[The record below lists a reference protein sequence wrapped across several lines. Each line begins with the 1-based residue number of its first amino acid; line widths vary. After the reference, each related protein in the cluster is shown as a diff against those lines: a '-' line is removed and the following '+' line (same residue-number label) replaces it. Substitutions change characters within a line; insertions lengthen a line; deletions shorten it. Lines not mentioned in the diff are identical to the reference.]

1 MIVFLPLGSFCKSTK
16 PGLPDNQLYLTTN
29 KEIYA
34 PSETLCFQ
42 AFLVNSPVNIS
53 TSFFAELYDCSGN
66 RVMRKKLPL
75 ENNIGS
81 GSFVLPNIKND
92 YFLLY
97 CYTLTDEGKPAQEF
111 IKKIMVDEKAVIAA
125 SAATKNFIAETLSV
139 TCDFEG
145 GSFVSELSNNLL
157 IKTST
162 NDNTPIAVYGKI
174 VNQKNE
180 VVSIFNTNE
189 QGFVNISLVPFKNE
203 KCTLVIKDNNGN
215 LKTVPLPDAL
225 PEGLSFKLLTLE
237 KSIRYLA
244 QLNAQTNKT
253 PLTYTLDIYKDGDA
267 VYESVLKFDPGKS
280 QLDEEI
286 ENTSLPEGYL
296 TIKIKDDAQQVYLER
311 LFYNS
316 GNTAKA
322 NSLEVVDTLT
332 RKTYKISL
340 PGYISGS
347 GCIAVNAIE
356 KDKVP
361 SLQINADNLGK
372 KLNTPE
378 LNSDINFGKFNDY
391 LISVK
396 KINSGNNANAAEEV
410 KFLTLSGLLYD
421 EDQKPVKN
429 KKVNVIIA
437 EGKTKKQLF
446 ETLTDQNGR
455 LVIENLVFFD
465 TATVYYQLADKS
477 ENKNRVNLV
486 LDKIPDVYIDN
497 GIEKI
502 KNYLCLAPNGA
513 IADNNL
519 SAKYATGSKKGST
532 TLNEVV
538 VKSTITPK
546 KSDTEIFIE
555 KYVSPKFNLTLI
567 ADAEFDLISKPREEL
582 GYENVAQFLRSRIPG
597 IRVDIIKDRDVA
609 IYNPAVRN
617 LLTNQSPPVQ
627 VYVDDNEIEPYDL
640 LALTIDRVA
649 LIRFYG
655 IGWRPNPGGES
666 SGTLMIYTLRGN
678 ERGDKPVI
686 GLPKLQLPGYDAD
699 LSQIN
704 TATQPESYK
713 TIYWKTNNAFTGNQ
727 VIYTNLSTVT
737 KDKTI
742 EVKIEGINND
752 KIPFTF
758 IKNIVV
764 E

>member
-66 RVMRKKLPL
+66 KIMRKKLPL

-97 CYTLTDEGKPAQEF
+97 CYTLADDGRPAQEF
-111 IKKIMVDEKAVIAA
+111 IKKITVDEKVITAA
-125 SAATKNFIAETLSV
+125 TAATKNFTAETLSV

-145 GSFVSELSNNLL
+145 GSFINELSNNLL

-189 QGFVNISLVPFKNE
+189 QGFVNITLIPYKNE

-215 LKTVPLPDAL
+215 LKTVPLPDAS

-237 KSIRYLA
+237 KSIRYVA
-244 QLNAQTNKT
+244 QLNAQTYRT
-253 PLTYTLDIYKDGDA
+253 PLNYTMDIYKDGEA
-267 VYESVLKFDPGKS
+267 VYESILKFDAGKS

-286 ENTSLPEGYL
+286 DNTILPEGYL

-316 GNTAKA
+316 GSTAKA
-322 NSLEVVDTLT
+322 NALEVVDTLT

-340 PGYISGS
+340 PGYISGN

-361 SLQINADNLGK
+361 SLQINANNLGK

-378 LNSDINFGKFNDY
+378 LNSDINFSKFNDY

-396 KINSGNNANAAEEV
+396 KINTGNSANAAEEV

-421 EDQKPVKN
+421 ENQKPVKN

-437 EGKTKKQLF
+437 EGKSKKQLF

-465 TATVYYQLADKS
+465 TAMVYYQLADKS

-486 LDKIPDVYIDN
+486 LDKIPDVYVDN

-502 KNYLCLAPNGA
+502 KNYLCLAPNGT
-513 IADNNL
+513 ITDNNP
-519 SAKYATGSKKGST
+519 SVKYATDSKKGST

-546 KSDTEIFIE
+546 KSETEIFTE
-555 KYVSPKFNLTLI
+555 KYVSPKFNLSII
-567 ADAEFDLISKPREEL
+567 ADAEFDFISKPREDL
-582 GYENVAQFLRSRIPG
+582 SFENVAQFLRSRIPG
-597 IRVDIIKDRDVA
+597 IRVDIIMDRNVV
-609 IYNPAVRN
+609 IYNPSVRN
-617 LLTNQSPPVQ
+617 PFTGQSPPVQ
-627 VYVDDNEIEPYDL
+627 VYVDDNEIEPTDL
-640 LALTIDRVA
+640 LALSIDRVA

-713 TIYWKTNNAFTGNQ
+713 TIYWKTNNTFTNNQ

-758 IKNIVV
+758 IKNIIVD
-764 E
+764 